1 MFTWMISNKVIRVLS
16 VLRRPSFVKNFALNV
31 VSIRYLNQ
39 TTSNRSLNILN
50 QGSTLGNLFDPRLR
64 IFLLDIKKKFDE
76 SGFQNIETKFG
87 LSVVNKNHIQSLA
100 GLGGKLLQTE
110 NDLQELKVLS
120 TDGGCNFDTYIFVF
134 WKSVNYIS

>member
-1 MFTWMISNKVIRVLS
+1 
-16 VLRRPSFVKNFALNV
+16 VKNFALNV

-39 TTSNRSLNILN
+39 TTLNRSLNILN
-50 QGSTLGNLFDPRLR
+50 QGSTLENLFDPRLR

-100 GLGGKLLQTE
+100 GLGEKLLQTE
-110 NDLQELKVLS
+110 NDLQELKALS